1 MCAVV
6 CVDHE
11 QVYKWLS
18 AEPGDA
24 LGKYQRERDTQKRD
38 IMASAE
44 AWYSSRGPGA
54 DRGSGEMVAVDAWR
68 HDTPGLYSDDEWT
81 IKYTLRPDTG
91 KTYLRRLVFRTSGA
105 APEVLRIS
113 AEEAAETER
122 LSEMEM
128 VCKLK
133 SLKDSMLQELQAVHK
148 KEASLPDEAIIL
160 TVHLTSETFNAAN
173 KLQTPNYRLCRPNLL
188 RRFSGPL
195 GLALAPTSPNN
206 SPDRSRRK
214 HRLVSEGS
222 AVAVR
227 SAAGRPGSMQTGI
240 AALALPSPTNS
251 NAFGT
256 PRSDGQAD
264 VWEQRVNDAH
274 LAHGIQESL
283 AHPGLPD
290 PERDVPPSEEGAG

>member
-1 MCAVV
+1 
-6 CVDHE
+6 
-11 QVYKWLS
+11 
-18 AEPGDA
+18 
-24 LGKYQRERDTQKRD
+24 
-38 IMASAE
+38 
-44 AWYSSRGPGA
+44 
-54 DRGSGEMVAVDAWR
+54 
-68 HDTPGLYSDDEWT
+68 
-81 IKYTLRPDTG
+81 
-91 KTYLRRLVFRTSGA
+91 
-105 APEVLRIS
+105 
-113 AEEAAETER
+113 
-122 LSEMEM
+122 M

-133 SLKDSMLQELQAVHK
+133 SLKDSMLQELQAVHR

-227 SAAGRPGSMQTGI
+227 SAAGRPGSMNVQHQGI

-256 PRSDGQAD
+256 PRSDGKDAD
-264 VWEQRVNDAH
+264 AWEQRIDDAQI
-274 LAHGIQESL
+274 AHGIQDSL
-283 AHPGLPD
+283 AYPGLPD
-290 PERDVPPSEEGAG
+290 PERHIPPSEEGAG